1 MTGLRKFSSNVSG
14 TACNYLPRREA
25 SPRTNVRTLPP
36 PSFLFCLPFLLL
48 FLCSASSPISRPFS
62 AVLSLGGK
70 LAHENGFMVVNRVLN
85 LTDTPDIAPYRY
97 HSCTLIHYRGSRD
110 VSTFDGGRSL
120 TISCIEKRTRVKPI
134 FGNTVLGMV
143 AIKVSFWVLPCVLR
157 GRWFVR
163 RSVVSVKSRLITG
176 DWTLAANLDATTSIC
191 SSLFHNAGQV
201 LCKRGAERL
210 ASTT

>member
-1 MTGLRKFSSNVSG
+1 MSGLYLLLRSSFAFVSFFFI
-14 TACNYLPRREA
+14 
-25 SPRTNVRTLPP
+25 S
-36 PSFLFCLPFLLL
+36 LFCLVPT
-48 FLCSASSPISRPFS
+48 PIFV
-62 AVLSLGGK
+62 ALSLGGK

-157 GRWFVR
+157 GR
-163 RSVVSVKSRLITG
+163 
-176 DWTLAANLDATTSIC
+176 
-191 SSLFHNAGQV
+191 
-201 LCKRGAERL
+201 
-210 ASTT
+210 